1 MAGSDD
7 NVFIRI
13 INREIPAEIVYE
25 NDTVLAFKDIA
36 PKAPIHILIVPKRC
50 IQDVSSCQD
59 ADSEILGHL
68 ILAARD
74 LARKLE
80 IKEGLRLVINEGENG
95 GQTVA
100 HLHVHLLAGCSF
112 DWPPG

>member
-1 MAGSDD
+1 MAGSND
-7 NVFIRI
+7 NIFMQI

-25 NDTVLAFKDIA
+25 NDTVLAFKDIE

-59 ADSEILGHL
+59 DDGHVLGQL

-74 LARKLE
+74 LAKKFE
-80 IKEGLRLVINEGENG
+80 IKEGLRLVINEGKDG

-100 HLHVHLLAGCSF
+100 HLHVHLLAGRSF